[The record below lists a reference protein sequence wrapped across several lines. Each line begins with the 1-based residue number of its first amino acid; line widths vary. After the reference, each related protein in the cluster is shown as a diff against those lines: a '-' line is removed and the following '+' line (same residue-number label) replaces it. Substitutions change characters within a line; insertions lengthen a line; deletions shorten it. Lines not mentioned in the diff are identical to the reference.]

1 MKIAHRRFTTFSWI
15 LLAYNFAV
23 ILWGVYVRASGSGA
37 GCGAHWPLCNGVVIP
52 PTEKIQTL
60 IEFIHRVS
68 SGFTLILAAG
78 LVIWA
83 WRAFPKR
90 HPLRTS
96 SAGVFAFTISEAIIG
111 AALVLL
117 ELVDQNASTYQVVSL
132 VTHLVNT
139 FLLLACLSLTAWW
152 ATFGEPQK
160 IIWAGKKS
168 WLLLIGILG
177 TILIGATGA
186 ITALGDT
193 LFPAQSLSQGMLQ
206 DFSPTANFLIRLR
219 IIHPILAVT
228 IGLYV
233 LGLALWLRGK
243 YSIAPIRQI
252 GAVLAGV
259 VLLQLSLGVI
269 NVLLLAPVWMQLVH
283 LFVSDQVWIGLVLLS
298 GSVLSQ
304 L

>member
-1 MKIAHRRFTTFSWI
+1 MKVANRRFTTFAWI

-68 SGFTLILAAG
+68 SGFTLVLAIG
-78 LVIWA
+78 LLIWA
-83 WRAFPKR
+83 WRAFPKG
-90 HPLRTS
+90 HLLRLS
-96 SAGVFAFTISEAIIG
+96 SAGVLVFTISEAIIG

-117 ELVDQNASTYQVVSL
+117 ELVDQNASIYQVVSL

-152 ATFGEPQK
+152 GTFGVPQK
-160 IIWAGKKS
+160 ISWVGKKG

-177 TILIGATGA
+177 TILIGSTGA
-186 ITALGDT
+186 VTALGDT

-206 DFSPTANFLIRLR
+206 DFSPAANFLIRLR

-228 IGLYV
+228 IGIYV
-233 LGLALWLRGK
+233 LGLALWMRRK
-243 YSIAPIRQI
+243 YSITPIRQI
-252 GAVLAGV
+252 GAGLAGV
-259 VLLQLSLGVI
+259 IVLQLSLGVI
-269 NVLLLAPVWMQLVH
+269 NVLLLAPVWLQLVH

-298 GSVLSQ
+298 GAVLSQ

>member
-1 MKIAHRRFTTFSWI
+1 MKIASRRFTTYAWI

-52 PTEKIQTL
+52 PTQKIQTL

-68 SGFTLILAAG
+68 SGFTLVLAAG

-90 HPLRTS
+90 HLLRLS
-96 SAGVFAFTISEAIIG
+96 SAGVFVFTISEAIIG

-117 ELVDQNASTYQVVSL
+117 ELVDTNASIYQVISL
-132 VTHLVNT
+132 VTHLINT

-152 ATFGEPQK
+152 ATFGVPKK
-160 IIWAGKKS
+160 IQWVGKKS
-168 WLLLIGILG
+168 WLLLTGILG
-177 TILIGATGA
+177 IILIGSTGA
-186 ITALGDT
+186 VTALGDT
-193 LFPAQSLSQGMLQ
+193 LFPSQSFSQGMLQ
-206 DFSPTANFLIRLR
+206 DFSPAANFLIRLR

-228 IGLYV
+228 IGFYV
-233 LGLALWLRGK
+233 LGLALWLRRK

-252 GAVLAGV
+252 GTGLAGV
-259 VLLQLSLGVI
+259 VVLQLGLGAI
-269 NVLLLAPVWMQLVH
+269 NVLLAAPIWMQLLH

-298 GSVLSQ
+298 GAVLSQ

>member
-1 MKIAHRRFTTFSWI
+1 MKIDNRRFTAFAWT

-52 PTEKIQTL
+52 PTQKIQTL

-68 SGFTLILAAG
+68 SGFTLILAVV

-83 WRAFPKR
+83 WRAFPKG
-90 HPLRTS
+90 HLLRIS
-96 SAGVFAFTISEAIIG
+96 SAGVFVFTISEAIIG

-117 ELVDQNASTYQVVSL
+117 ELVDTNASIYQVISL

-152 ATFGEPQK
+152 ATFGEPRTIK
-160 IIWAGKKS
+160 WAGKQS

-177 TILIGATGA
+177 TILIGSTGA
-186 ITALGDT
+186 VTALGDT
-193 LFPAQSLSQGMLQ
+193 LFPSQNLSQGMAQ
-206 DFSPTANFLIRLR
+206 DFSPTANYLIRLR

-228 IGLYV
+228 IGIYV
-233 LGLALWLRGK
+233 LGLALWLRRRN
-243 YSIAPIRQI
+243 SITPIRQI
-252 GAVLAGV
+252 GAGLVGV
-259 VLLQLSLGVI
+259 IILQLCLGAI
-269 NVLLLAPVWMQLVH
+269 NVLLRAPVWMQLTH

-304 L
+304 F